1 VIASRRPLGARHEF
15 RLGTRELV
23 VLGVLAAL
31 VSGLT
36 FALGVV
42 VGRETGTRPRLAA
55 APVVETPPPSHEQ
68 GGKPTPARADEKLTF
83 YRTLTA
89 PTTDLG
95 GAAAPPVIEERLV
108 PREEPAATA
117 DDEAARAKSRPRP
130 APPPPTA
137 ARGRLAAAPR
147 PAATPSRPTQVAA
160 APAPS
165 AAAIAPQVPQGAPG
179 PGEPQLWTIQVSSFR
194 SKALAE
200 ELRARLQTR
209 GLDAYLLSAAT
220 EEGRVRYRVRVGA
233 YQSRSEAERVAGELR
248 SERTLS
254 PFVTLRAR

>member
-1 VIASRRPLGARHEF
+1 
-15 RLGTRELV
+15 
-23 VLGVLAAL
+23 
-31 VSGLT
+31 
-36 FALGVV
+36 
-42 VGRETGTRPRLAA
+42 
-55 APVVETPPPSHEQ
+55 
-68 GGKPTPARADEKLTF
+68 
-83 YRTLTA
+83 
-89 PTTDLG
+89 
-95 GAAAPPVIEERLV
+95 
-108 PREEPAATA
+108 
-117 DDEAARAKSRPRP
+117 
-130 APPPPTA
+130 
-137 ARGRLAAAPR
+137 
-147 PAATPSRPTQVAA
+147 VAA